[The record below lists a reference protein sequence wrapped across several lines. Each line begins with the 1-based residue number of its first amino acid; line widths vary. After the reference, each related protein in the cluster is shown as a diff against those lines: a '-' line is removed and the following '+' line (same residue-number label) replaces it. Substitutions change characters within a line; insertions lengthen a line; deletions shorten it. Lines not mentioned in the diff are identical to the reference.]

1 MACYYCNNQRYSLC
15 KNICIHKLR
24 NPTIL
29 GIIDDETSY
38 FMKDNLIYK
47 NNIDEIKVYSEI
59 LNDKATQYVKCENFA
74 KQIKDI
80 MIEYA
85 PKSFKNMFLNYCYEN
100 LINDSIS
107 ETIEYNC
114 YYMDDDN
121 KHKIAYYMLAT
132 AFIINKLQLM

>member
-1 MACYYCNNQRYSLC
+1 MSCYYCSQQRHDLC

-29 GIIDDETSY
+29 GIIEDETSY

-47 NNIDEIKVYSEI
+47 NNIDEIKVYSKI
-59 LNDKATQYVKCENFA
+59 LNDKATQYVKCEMFSRN
-74 KQIKDI
+74 IKDM

-85 PKSFKNMFLNYCYEN
+85 PKNFKNMFLNNCYEN

-107 ETIEYNC
+107 ETIEY
-114 YYMDDDN
+114 Y
-121 KHKIAYYMLAT
+121 
-132 AFIINKLQLM
+132 